1 MAERIYL
8 MGEGERLRPLEE
20 ELFATEDDLQELIAE
35 HPELLDGEQIR
46 PGDPR
51 RWVLVTREKGV
62 AESRGAGA
70 RWAVDHLIVDQDAVP
85 TLVEV
90 KRGENPEIRRSVVG
104 QMLEYAAHAAAT
116 WTGEELRRSFEE
128 TSRELGRDSDE
139 AIAHLLE
146 QSEAASPDR
155 FWDEVARNLAASRL
169 RLLFVADEIPEPLKR
184 VAEFLN
190 AQMPGIEVFAVE
202 VKRFR
207 GEGAQTLVP
216 RVFGSAR
223 ATRSADPPPRLT
235 RESFLSDFAVDAE
248 REAAAQLLDAAT
260 GAGATLVWGPSGVSV
275 RIACPPL
282 QPKLFT
288 LAWLYAPSKSEAG
301 MVWMKTR
308 AFSFGTS
315 LLDYDPHERLQP
327 ILERWVGEF
336 ERAPFTDASSKGV
349 QARSIDYAA
358 AVGEVEWLAARLRGV
373 ISDVRALAGG

>member
-20 ELFATEDDLQELIAE
+20 ELFATEDDLQKLIAE
-35 HPELLDGEQIR
+35 NPELLDGEQIR

-116 WTGEELRRSFEE
+116 WTGEELRRSFEKI
-128 TSRELGRDSDE
+128 SREQGRDPGE
-139 AIAHLLE
+139 AIAGLLGPD
-146 QSEAASPDR
+146 EAADPER

-169 RLLFVADEIPEPLKR
+169 RLLFVADEIPDPLKR

-216 RVFGSAR
+216 RVFGSVV
-223 ATRSADPPPRLT
+223 ATRSASPPQRLT
-235 RESFLSDFAVDAE
+235 RESFLTDFAGDAE
-248 REAAAQLLDAAT
+248 RRAAERLLDAAT
-260 GAGATLVWGPSGVSV
+260 RAGAAFEWGPSGVSV
-275 RIACPPL
+275 RALCPL
-282 QPKLFT
+282 WSQPVT
-288 LAWLYAPSKSEAG
+288 VAWLYIPSKSEAG
-301 MVWMKTR
+301 LVWMKTR
-308 AFSFGTS
+308 AFTFGAAI
-315 LLDYDPHERLQP
+315 LDEDMDDRLRAV
-327 ILERWVGEF
+327 LERWVREF
-336 ERAPFTDASSKGV
+336 DRAPFTDASSKGV
-349 QARSIDYAA
+349 RARAIDYDGAA
-358 AVGEVEWLAARLRGV
+358 GEAERLAERLSNV
-373 ISDVRALAGG
+373 ITEIGALPGS